1 VADAMNWMFQRVV
14 SGGTGIAA
22 KLDDRQVAGK
32 TGTSEGAR
40 DLWFIGSIPQL
51 TTAVWFGYDDNRE
64 TKSNSGEAAWA
75 WKQFMLQIKEELP
88 VQAFPPKPE
97 LNRPWRVPGKK
108 KPKKTDKKAAYLGY
122 EHESK
127 PQATERVEAPP
138 VGEPPATDI
147 QFPREIAPPAP
158 VPSPKESQAPAA
170 STKRNWM
177 KPRIQ
182 ERRWTR

>member
-1 VADAMNWMFQRVV
+1 
-14 SGGTGIAA
+14 
-22 KLDDRQVAGK
+22 
-32 TGTSEGAR
+32 
-40 DLWFIGSIPQL
+40 
-51 TTAVWFGYDDNRE
+51 VWFGYDDNRE

-75 WKQFMLQIKEELP
+75 WKQFMLQITEELP

-122 EHESK
+122 EHEKEPPPSK
-127 PQATERVEAPP
+127 QVDAPAGSERPATEIPIPP
-138 VGEPPATDI
+138 E
-147 QFPREIAPPAP
+147 FAPPAP
-158 VPSPKESQAPAA
+158 VPSPRDNQAPAT
-170 STKRNWM
+170 SPQRDWM